1 MLVDTLSEII
11 GDYMIFI
18 NFFKMRAKRISRSHG
33 EYRGIFFNV
42 KM

>member
-18 NFFKMRAKRISRSHG
+18 NFLKWEQKEFQDLMENI
-33 EYRGIFFNV
+33 EVFFLT
-42 KM
+42 